1 MNRLTMPV
9 NFEYYTCVI
18 GDGSTTDTDSVLSLD
33 ELFSFA
39 KIHKEDIYSQASTS
53 WFISLKDSADAQSK
67 P

>member
-39 KIHKEDIYSQASTS
+39 KIHKEDIYS
-53 WFISLKDSADAQSK
+53 
-67 P
+67 